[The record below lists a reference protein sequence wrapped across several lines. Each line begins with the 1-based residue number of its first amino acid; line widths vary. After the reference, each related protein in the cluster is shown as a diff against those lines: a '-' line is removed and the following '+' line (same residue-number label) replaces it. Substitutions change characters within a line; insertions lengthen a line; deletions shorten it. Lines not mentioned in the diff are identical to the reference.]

1 MPNPLIP
8 NKPLMARGLLRLSP
22 RRGPA
27 QQTPRQTKGT
37 GPVKLSPNDHRP
49 AAPLA
54 PARGLVASVAHLAD
68 GLNDLAAAHGQGLTP
83 AQLALA
89 YAAVSEAVS
98 AERRLAELYERIAE
112 LEALAV
118 TDPLTGLLNRR
129 GFAGELA
136 RARAAANRYNEHGA
150 LVFIDLDGFKPVNDT
165 YGHAAGDHVLKRVAQ
180 ALADNVRATDR
191 VARLGGDEFA
201 VLLPRTRRDDGL
213 AKAEALDRAI
223 NGLTVDW
230 HGRLIAVR
238 ASFGFQTFGPGDDG
252 LDLLGRADAA
262 MYAAKRLR
270 ADIAGRSRGF

>member
-1 MPNPLIP
+1 MKLI
-8 NKPLMARGLLRLSP
+8 KQDDR
-22 RRGPA
+22 
-27 QQTPRQTKGT
+27 
-37 GPVKLSPNDHRP
+37 H
-49 AAPLA
+49 AAPSSNA
-54 PARGLVASVAHLAD
+54 GELVGSVSRLAD
-68 GLNDLAAAHGQGLTP
+68 GLNELAAANGRGLAP
-83 AQLALA
+83 EHLAVA
-89 YAAVSEAVS
+89 YQAVSEAVG
-98 AERRLAELYERIAE
+98 AEQRLADLRERIAE

-129 GFAGELA
+129 GFASELA
-136 RARAAANRYNEHGA
+136 RARAGASRYNEHGA

-180 ALADNVRATDR
+180 TLADNVRATDR
-191 VARLGGDEFA
+191 AARLGGDEFA

-213 AKAEALDRAI
+213 VKTEALDRLV

-270 ADIAGRSRGF
+270 ADIAGRVRGL